1 MAARTSWVPRR
12 IISRYWLWPSGS
24 QRSNSAGSRDAIL
37 SLPPVGLGSRDAQ
50 VGQVFKDCFRE
61 ICLNRQPVRQ
71 VLDEQAGRLSALLA
85 AAKVPC
91 WSPDPAAPVCAV
103 A

>member
-1 MAARTSWVPRR
+1 
-12 IISRYWLWPSGS
+12 
-24 QRSNSAGSRDAIL
+24 
-37 SLPPVGLGSRDAQ
+37 

-61 ICLNRQPVRQ
+61 ICLNRRPVRQ
-71 VLDEQAGRLSALLA
+71 VLDEQAERLSALLA
-85 AAKVPC
+85 DAKVPC

>member
-1 MAARTSWVPRR
+1 M
-12 IISRYWLWPSGS
+12 
-24 QRSNSAGSRDAIL
+24 
-37 SLPPVGLGSRDAQ
+37 
-50 VGQVFKDCFRE
+50 FKDCFRE

-85 AAKVPC
+85 DAKVPC